1 MGFKS
6 LAITITFGP
15 NWLLSLDRN
24 LLRLEAI
31 LIVSCLPPKCRVS
44 PACAKPL
51 RRRQGTQAWVHSGRG
66 ASVRILEGETM
77 ILITGGGGFISSHL
91 AKDLVNRG
99 QEVLLIDLHFFEPP
113 SFLAPYSDGQIRRV
127 QGDMR
132 DLSFLYR
139 VIKEYKVDSLIHA
152 ASLHEGTGP
161 LYKALKVNIDGTIEV
176 LEAARIFSLRRVTFI
191 SSVMVYV
198 LNRSL
203 ETMRED
209 LNLPWRSMGYISGT
223 KKAGEQICQLYAE
236 EYGMSIPVVR
246 PSDVWGPLYRSGR
259 QKQQAMVENSVL
271 GRPTDLS
278 KVYGGRK
285 WPYVYVR
292 DCARAINLVHLT
304 PSLKHNIYNIS
315 DGGSHSLFDFA
326 EAIRE
331 VIPTA
336 RIELGATRSEKDI
349 DLPPMSIEQIREDLG
364 FTPEYD
370 FRRAVRAYIDW
381 VRDGK
386 YV

>member
-1 MGFKS
+1 
-6 LAITITFGP
+6 
-15 NWLLSLDRN
+15 
-24 LLRLEAI
+24 
-31 LIVSCLPPKCRVS
+31 
-44 PACAKPL
+44 
-51 RRRQGTQAWVHSGRG
+51 
-66 ASVRILEGETM
+66 M

-91 AKDLVNRG
+91 ARGLVDRR
-99 QEVLLIDLHFFEPP
+99 QKVLLMDLHFVEPP
-113 SFLAPYSDGQIRRV
+113 SFLAPYSDRQVKRV

-139 VIKEYKVDSLIHA
+139 VIKEYKVESIIHA
-152 ASLHEGTGP
+152 ASLHEATGS
-161 LYKALKVNIDGTIEV
+161 LYKALKMNIDGTIEV
-176 LEAARIFSLRRVTFI
+176 LEAARIFGLRRVTFI

-198 LNRSL
+198 LNKSK
-203 ETMRED
+203 ETLQED
-209 LNLPWRSMGYISGT
+209 LNLPWASLGYISGT
-223 KKAGEQICQLYAE
+223 KKAGEQICQLYAQE
-236 EYGMSIPVVR
+236 HEMSIPIVR

-259 QKQQAMVENSVL
+259 QRQQAMVENSVS
-271 GRPTDLS
+271 GSPTDLS

-315 DGGSHSLFDFA
+315 DGGSHTLFDFA

-336 RIELGATRSEKDI
+336 QIELGTTRSEKDI
-349 DLPPMSIEQIREDLG
+349 DLPPMSIERIRKDLG
-364 FTPEYD
+364 FIPEYD
-370 FRRAVRAYIDW
+370 FRKAVRAYIDW